1 MALPLPLALE
11 LKLISRANRVKEAVD
26 EINADIAA
34 YSKAYRSLLFLVY
47 DLGFIRDEI
56 EFRKDLERTTNVS
69 VIIVKQ

>member
-1 MALPLPLALE
+1 M
-11 LKLISRANRVKEAVD
+11 D